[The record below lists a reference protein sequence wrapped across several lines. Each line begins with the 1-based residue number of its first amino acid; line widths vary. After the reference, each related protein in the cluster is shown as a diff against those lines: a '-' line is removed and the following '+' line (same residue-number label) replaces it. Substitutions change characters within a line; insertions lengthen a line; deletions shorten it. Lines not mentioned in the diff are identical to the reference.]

1 MKYQHY
7 IIKRKIE
14 NVFIYPFIVLGRLI
28 ALIKPLKIEYD
39 VFFLF
44 PFYHTGGAE
53 KVHALIT
60 HAVTNK
66 KCIVYFTRK
75 SVDDTFY
82 NEFKKNGC
90 TIKDIS
96 AFTDNKWLY
105 YLNLIYRGIITSY
118 INRQSIKPVVFNG
131 QCNFAY
137 KISPWVNSSIK
148 QIELIH
154 SFNTFSWIRIPFI
167 PFIYKTIMIS
177 KVRIDNH
184 LEQYKKLQIPEKYNY
199 RIGYICNGIKL
210 PKEKVDKI
218 FEEKLNVLYV
228 GRGTSEKR
236 VHLVAAIAQQVKQ
249 VNATIEFTMVGDVE
263 NAIPVDLQK
272 YCSLKGTIHDASV
285 LSNLYKKA
293 HIVIIT
299 SNTEGFPM
307 VIMEAMSYG
316 CAIIATP
323 VGDLTVHIQ
332 QENGFITSSI
342 EEDKV
347 VKEMTQ
353 HILYLNEYRSILK
366 TLSYENKKYANE
378 HFDIQLFN
386 TKYQELIFG
395 IA

>member
-7 IIKRKIE
+7 IIKIKIE
-14 NVFIYPFIVLGRLI
+14 NVFIYPFIVLGRII
-28 ALIKPLKIEYD
+28 ALIKPLKTEYD
-39 VFFLF
+39 VFFFF

-60 HAVTNK
+60 HAITNK

-82 NEFKKNGC
+82 NDFKKTGC

-105 YLNLIYRGIITSY
+105 FLNLVYRGIITSY
-118 INRQSIKPVVFNG
+118 INRQNNKLVVFNG

-199 RIGYICNGIKL
+199 RIGYICNGITL
-210 PKEKVDKI
+210 PNKKFEKN
-218 FEEKLNVLYV
+218 FEDKLNVLYV

-236 VHLVAAIAQQVKQ
+236 VHLVAAIAKEVKQ
-249 VNATIEFTMVGDVE
+249 ENSTIEFSIVGDVE
-263 NAIPVDLQK
+263 QTIPVDLQK
-272 YCSLKGTIHDASV
+272 YCTLKGTIHDASV
-285 LSNLYKKA
+285 LSDFYKKA
-293 HIVIIT
+293 HILIIT

-307 VIMEAMSYG
+307 VVMEAMAYG

-323 VGDLTVHIQ
+323 VGDLPVHIQ

-342 EEDKV
+342 EENKV
-347 VKEMTQ
+347 VAEMTQ
-353 HILYLNEYRSILK
+353 HILHLNKHRTILK
-366 TLSYENKKYANE
+366 AISNQNTNYAIE
-378 HFDIQLFN
+378 HFDIELFN
-386 TKYQELIFG
+386 SKYQELLIG
-395 IA
+395 NA